1 MDQIDQTISGYVKN
15 NEISGGALL
24 VRKAGEVVYQ
34 NKWGYADVAAGAPVE
49 YDSIYRMMSM
59 TKPVTAVGI
68 LKLMDRGLITLDDP
82 LSKFLPQFKDMQ
94 VCADKRYE
102 FKPGMNMLSLLQKL
116 LFFRMDRVKTV
127 PADREITIRDLLSH
141 SSGLAQGVVGLIAMM
156 KDKSVRESLSQQAD
170 VFGNYVLDFQPG
182 TGTGYSP
189 LAGFDM
195 LTRVIEVVSGMDA
208 ASFFQRKIFAP
219 LEMTDST
226 FWPTEAQ
233 KARLVH
239 AYKRKKGKLVDVT
252 GTKEDMDGMLHRGPG
267 YIAGCGGLFS
277 TITDYDRFVQML
289 ANGGTYRGKVIL
301 KPETVER
308 MHTEAPAMHLEPDP
322 GQVWGLGVKI
332 RQNPEKGKLPVT
344 AGTYGWSG
352 AFGTHFLSAPPISS
366 PASGSQT
373 APILAAPAPTSA
385 QKLRSWFLPGLQVTG
400 HDACRFGFGRRRH
413 AGDVYRRRAGCFSGA
428 RNQGRLYC
436 GRICRSVVWREF
448 PVQAKGACDSL

>member
-141 SSGLAQGVVGLIAMM
+141 SSGLAQGIVGLIALM

-170 VFGNYVLDFQPG
+170 VFSRYVLDFQPG

-208 ASFFQRKIFAP
+208 AEYFQREIFEP
-219 LEMTDST
+219 LGMTDSS

-233 KARLVH
+233 KARIVRV
-239 AYKRKKGKLVDVT
+239 YKRK
-252 GTKEDMDGMLHRGPG
+252 
-267 YIAGCGGLFS
+267 
-277 TITDYDRFVQML
+277 
-289 ANGGTYRGKVIL
+289 
-301 KPETVER
+301 
-308 MHTEAPAMHLEPDP
+308 
-322 GQVWGLGVKI
+322 
-332 RQNPEKGKLPVT
+332 
-344 AGTYGWSG
+344 
-352 AFGTHFLSAPPISS
+352 
-366 PASGSQT
+366 
-373 APILAAPAPTSA
+373 
-385 QKLRSWFLPGLQVTG
+385 
-400 HDACRFGFGRRRH
+400 
-413 AGDVYRRRAGCFSGA
+413 
-428 RNQGRLYC
+428 
-436 GRICRSVVWREF
+436 
-448 PVQAKGACDSL
+448 

>member
-141 SSGLAQGVVGLIAMM
+141 SSGLAQGIVGLIALM

-170 VFGNYVLDFQPG
+170 VFSRYVLDFQPG

-208 ASFFQRKIFAP
+208 AEYFQREIFEP
-219 LEMTDST
+219 LGMTDSS

-233 KARLVH
+233 KARIVRV
-239 AYKRKKGKLVDVT
+239 YKRKKHALADVT
-252 GTKEDMDGMLHRGPG
+252 GTKDDVDGMLHRGEG

-277 TITDYDRFVQML
+277 TLTDYDRFVQML
-289 ANGGTYRGKVIL
+289 TNGGTCGGAVIL
-301 KPETVER
+301 KPETVEL

-332 RQNPEKGKLPVT
+332 RQDPEKGKLPVT

-352 AFGTHFLSAPPISS
+352 AFGTHFFIS
-366 PASGSQT
+366 PADKLSCVWVTNRTDLGGSGSY
-373 APILAAPAPTSA
+373 ISA
-385 QKLRSWFLPGLQVTG
+385 KIEELV
-400 HDACRFGFGRRRH
+400 
-413 AGDVYRRRAGCFSGA
+413 FS
-428 RNQGRLYC
+428 QFSDDWL
-436 GRICRSVVWREF
+436 S
-448 PVQAKGACDSL
+448 

>member
-24 VRKAGEVVYQ
+24 VRKAGEIVYQ
-34 NKWGYADVAAGAPVE
+34 NKWGYADVAAGTPVE

-68 LKLMDRGLITLDDP
+68 LKLMDQGLLALDDP

-127 PADREITIRDLLSH
+127 TADREITIRDLLSH
-141 SSGLAQGVVGLIAMM
+141 SSGLAQGIVGLIAMM

-170 VFGNYVLDFQPG
+170 VFSRYVLDFQPG

-208 ASFFQRKIFAP
+208 ASFFQRKIFAL

-252 GTKEDMDGMLHRGPG
+252 GTKEDMDGMLHRGPA
-267 YIAGCGGLFS
+267 ILPDAVACFPPLR
-277 TITDYDRFVQML
+277 IT
-289 ANGGTYRGKVIL
+289 
-301 KPETVER
+301 
-308 MHTEAPAMHLEPDP
+308 
-322 GQVWGLGVKI
+322 
-332 RQNPEKGKLPVT
+332 T
-344 AGTYGWSG
+344 A
-352 AFGTHFLSAPPISS
+352 SS
-366 PASGSQT
+366 RCWQT
-373 APILAAPAPTSA
+373 AAH
-385 QKLRSWFLPGLQVTG
+385 TG
-400 HDACRFGFGRRRH
+400 EKSF
-413 AGDVYRRRAGCFSGA
+413 
-428 RNQGRLYC
+428 
-436 GRICRSVVWREF
+436 
-448 PVQAKGACDSL
+448 